1 MRINVNGYFVEGTC
15 SESLAREIVERVC
28 QQDLPHYLAHRDN
41 RRTLSAQFELHGQRL
56 VIKIP
61 RARNARLWERVLSL
75 FRGSDVARVYQGMQT
90 LVQLGIL
97 GTRPVLVAEKST
109 MGMTID
115 SFLIY
120 EYLEGR
126 PSTDADAKPIAET
139 VLKLHSLGYT
149 RRDIHLGNFLIT
161 PNGQLGM
168 IDFRISHPQVFRQL
182 RLDLELVQMLN
193 SIPSTRN
200 HIPYECLNSSIF
212 KAATAWHA
220 VQTRVRKIRKKIKG
234 LVIPYKS
241 TR

>member
-1 MRINVNGYFVEGTC
+1 MPIDVNGYRVDGVC

-28 QQDLPHYLAHRDN
+28 QQDLPHYLTHRDN

-61 RARNARLWERVLSL
+61 RARNARLWERVLTL

-90 LVQLGIL
+90 LVQLGMV
-97 GTRPVLVAEKST
+97 GTRPVLMAEKSM

-126 PSTDADAKPIAET
+126 PCTEADAKPIAEA
-139 VLKLHSLGYT
+139 VLQLHGRGYT

-161 PNGQLGM
+161 HNGQLGM
-168 IDFRISHPQVFRQL
+168 IDFRISRPKLLRQL
-182 RLDLELVQMLN
+182 HLDLELIQMLN
-193 SIPSTRN
+193 STPSTRN
-200 HIPYECLNSSIF
+200 HIPDERLNSPLF
-212 KAATAWHA
+212 RAATAWHV
-220 VQTRVRKIRKKIKG
+220 VQTRARKIRKKIKG
-234 LVIPYKS
+234 LVIPYKP